1 MIKVFESKKQ
11 LVMPVREDVLNL
23 LPHAR
28 EFVVKGRHLMAVPH
42 EVESVRLLY
51 NLGIAAPSPIE
62 HYYDWCQ
69 SHPFESQRKTA
80 AMLSVH
86 RRGYVLSEMGVGKT
100 RATLYAI
107 DYLMRMGKL
116 NKVLVVA
123 PLSTLV
129 SVWENEIFEVFPHLQ
144 ATVLYGSKTKRV
156 QLLGVPSDIYI
167 INHDGVKVLQQELI
181 RRPDIDCTVVDEL
194 AVYRNSKAER
204 WKALYPLVRRAR
216 YAWGLTGSPTP
227 NAPTD
232 AYGQVK
238 LLTPEN
244 VSFSFK
250 GFQQE
255 TMRQITTFKWLPR
268 PEANDVVKRVM
279 QPSVRYTRDECF
291 DLPPVT
297 YSNRSVEMD
306 PRAAAAYKKM
316 MQELAIQVQ
325 NEEIK
330 AANEG
335 VKLSKLL
342 QISSGF
348 VYDREGKAHYVGGIG
363 RIRTVFEIIEQTDD
377 KIILFAA
384 FRYQVELLMRALSR
398 RYSCASIHGGTPKG
412 QRDEAFA
419 GFQKGT
425 SPRVLIAHPATMA
438 HGLTLTAASTIIWFS
453 PVTSL
458 EIYEQA
464 NARITRPGQ
473 TKHAH
478 VIHIVGAPIEKR
490 VYDRLRTKSKMQ
502 GALLDLFKVPQHGGS
517 GSSLPDG
524 RDEV

>member
-1 MIKVFESKKQ
+1 VIKIFESKKQ
-11 LVMPVREDVLNL
+11 IVMPARSDVLNII
-23 LPHAR
+23 PHAR
-28 EFVVKGRHLMAVPH
+28 AFEARGQQLMAVPH
-42 EVESVRLLY
+42 EVETVRLLQ
-51 NLGIAAPSPIE
+51 NLGIAAPSPIS
-62 HYYDWCQ
+62 HYYDWCG
-69 SHPFESQRKTA
+69 STPFLSQKSTA

-100 RATLYAI
+100 RATLYAL
-107 DYLMRMGKL
+107 DYLMRLGKI
-116 NKVLVVA
+116 NRALVVA

-144 ATVLYGSKTKRV
+144 ATVLYGSKNKRL
-156 QLLGVPSDIYI
+156 QLLGVPSDVFI
-167 INHDGVKVLQQELI
+167 INHDGVKVIQQELI
-181 RRPDIDCTVVDEL
+181 RRPDIDCVVIDEL
-194 AVYRNSKAER
+194 AVYRNSKAGR
-204 WKALYPLVRRAR
+204 WKAIQPLVKRSK

-279 QPSVRYTRDECF
+279 APAVRYTRDECF

-297 YSNRSVEMD
+297 YSSRQVDMD
-306 PRAAAAYKKM
+306 PRSAAAYKKM
-316 MQELAIQVQ
+316 LQELAIQVA

-348 VYDREGKAHYVGGIG
+348 VYDADGKAHYVGGVN
-363 RIRTVFEIIEQTDD
+363 RIRTVFEIIESTED
-377 KIILFAA
+377 KVIVFAA
-384 FRYQVELLMRALSR
+384 FRFQVELLFKALSR
-398 RYSCASIHGGTPKG
+398 RYACAMIHGGTPKG

-419 GFQKGT
+419 GFQKGIA
-425 SPRVLIAHPATMA
+425 PRILVAHPATMA
-438 HGLTLTAASTIIWFS
+438 HGLTLTAASTILWYS

-478 VIHIVGAPIEKR
+478 VIHIVGSPIEKR

-502 GALLDLFKVPQHGGS
+502 GALLELFKVPQHEGS
-517 GSSLPDG
+517 GQ
-524 RDEV
+524 

>member
-1 MIKVFESKKQ
+1 MGQIKIFEAKKQ
-11 LVMPVREDVLNL
+11 IVMPARQDVLNL
-23 LPHAR
+23 MPLAR
-28 EFVVKGRHLMAVPH
+28 AFDVRGEHLMAVPH
-42 EVESVRLLY
+42 EVEAVRLLH
-51 NLGIAAPSPIE
+51 NLGVQVPSPIE
-62 HYYDWCQ
+62 HYYDWCG
-69 SHPFESQRKTA
+69 STPFESQRKTA
-80 AMLSVH
+80 GMLSVH

-100 RATLYAI
+100 RATLYAL

-129 SVWENEIFEVFPHLQ
+129 SVWENEIFEIFPHLQ
-144 ATVLYGSKTKRV
+144 ATVLYGSKSKRV
-156 QLLGVPSDIYI
+156 QLLGVSSDIYI
-167 INHDGVKVLQQELI
+167 INHDGVKVLQQELV
-181 RRPDIDCTVVDEL
+181 RRPDIDCVVVDEL
-194 AVYRNSKAER
+194 AVYRNSKSAR
-204 WKALYPLVRRAR
+204 WKAISPLVKRAR
-216 YAWGLTGSPTP
+216 YSWGLTGAPTP

-255 TMRQITTFKWLPR
+255 TMRQITQFKWLPR
-268 PEANDVVKRVM
+268 PDANDVVKKVM
-279 QPSVRYTRDECF
+279 QPSIRFTRDECF

-297 YSNRSVEMD
+297 FSNRSVEMD

-316 MQELAIQVQ
+316 MQDLAIQVA

-348 VYDREGKAHYVGGIG
+348 VYDADGKAHYVGGVN
-363 RIRTVFEIIEQTDD
+363 RIRTVFEIIEGTED
-377 KIILFAA
+377 KVIVFAA
-384 FRYQVELLMRALSR
+384 FRFQVELLYKALGK
-398 RYSCASIHGGTPKG
+398 RYSCAMIHGGTPKG

-419 GFQKGT
+419 GFQKGI
-425 SPRVLIAHPATMA
+425 SPRILVAHPATMA
-438 HGLTLTAASTIIWFS
+438 HGLTLTAASTILWFS

-478 VIHIVGAPIEKR
+478 VIHIVGSPIEKR
-490 VYDRLRTKSKMQ
+490 VYDRLQTKSKMQ
-502 GALLDLFKVPQHGGS
+502 GALLELFKVP
-517 GSSLPDG
+517 
-524 RDEV
+524 